1 MPRKPPHRAPRAR
14 KEPTDI
20 EKANAAGVQYAEDQL
35 EGDYFTDWVRD
46 QLLEASRMPEDKVL
60 PLETKS
66 DAMVIAKKM
75 LRQLERDT
83 KRDLSAH
90 DIESLIGVSRTT
102 PDSIDA
108 FFDGFG
114 ASLELARDWLADELL
129 EINNSL
135 NDHRREMSE
144 RRPRSRH
151 DANPLSGPRKN
162 ARDTAIKQAAD
173 AARRS
178 GAQHSV
184 WMSRRG
190 EFQFGPSSDAPWKET
205 IATVNPQGHVSHK
218 RHGIEERHPS
228 GVRESSR
235 SAATTPPITRVV
247 VRKLGN
253 GWVTKV
259 YDSEGHL
266 RSGIS
271 APSSLD
277 YVKRK
282 SEEWF
287 PGVPVEYE
295 EPAVP
300 STGKYRQ
307 GR

>member
-1 MPRKPPHRAPRAR
+1 MTTGAR
-14 KEPTDI
+14 CLSDVHVADTTRTLFPVHE
-20 EKANAAGVQYAEDQL
+20 
-35 EGDYFTDWVRD
+35 
-46 QLLEASRMPEDKVL
+46 RMR
-60 PLETKS
+60 ET
-66 DAMVIAKKM
+66 
-75 LRQLERDT
+75 
-83 KRDLSAH
+83 
-90 DIESLIGVSRTT
+90 
-102 PDSIDA
+102 
-108 FFDGFG
+108 
-114 ASLELARDWLADELL
+114 
-129 EINNSL
+129 
-135 NDHRREMSE
+135 
-144 RRPRSRH
+144 PRS
-151 DANPLSGPRKN
+151 NKLPTPLVDPVRNIPCG
-162 ARDTAIKQAAD
+162 
-173 AARRS
+173 
-178 GAQHSV
+178 
-184 WMSRRG
+184 MSRRG